1 MGVETKAT
9 FTVTPYPTALAFTDL
24 TPGET
29 FYDDIRWVYANGL
42 MNGKTETTF
51 DRKSNLTRQQ
61 VWRVMSRAVT
71 GSDVGSMAAA
81 KDWAVNNGISDGTLP
96 GTDATRQE
104 VVLMMWKAFG
114 KASAD
119 TSKLNTYNDAAS
131 VSAEAQT
138 AMAWA
143 IERGIVSGYDDNTL
157 RPNATITRGAFSAI
171 LHRYLGK

>member
-1 MGVETKAT
+1 
-9 FTVTPYPTALAFTDL
+9 
-24 TPGET
+24 
-29 FYDDIRWVYANGL
+29 
-42 MNGKTETTF
+42 
-51 DRKSNLTRQQ
+51 
-61 VWRVMSRAVT
+61 
-71 GSDVGSMAAA
+71 VGSMAAA
-81 KDWAVNNGISDGTLP
+81 KDWAIANGIADGTLP

-119 TSKLNTYNDAAS
+119 TSKLNTYKDAAS